1 MSKLN
6 NLKDQAN
13 NPDDPRIKLFDQ
25 LFPEGVPNKEQPE
38 PQPSVNQASA
48 DVSAAALEE
57 NIVPD
62 NEIDETELER
72 KTYYL
77 TSLQVEMLEVY
88 SYSQG
93 MDKSEV
99 VRKMFDEFKGFTDNI
114 KEEAALRLKNKTK
127 RRKRR

>member
-13 NPDDPRIKLFDQ
+13 NPDDPRVKLFNQ
-25 LFPEGVPNKEQPE
+25 LFPEGAPNKAQPE